1 MSASTIT
8 RDAATGRAASH
19 AESAFAA
26 SPGAASPLD
35 AEAIRARF
43 PILAQTNERG
53 QLLAYLDSAA
63 SAQKPDVVL
72 DVLDDYYRRYN
83 ANIHRGVYTLSEL
96 ATNGY
101 ETARAQV
108 AAFINAEARECVFV
122 RNTTEAINLVAQ
134 TWGRANLRPGD
145 LIVNTVLDHHS
156 NLVPWQLLAQQT
168 GARTAYVP
176 IRADGQLDLAVFETL
191 LAQGPKLVAFSHVSN
206 AVGTVNDAVWLTQRA
221 KAAGATVLIDA
232 AQSAPHR
239 PLDVQ
244 ALGCDFLAL
253 SGHKVMG
260 PMGSGVL
267 FGRYELLAEMPPFM
281 AGGGMVAN
289 VTLEGTAWADAPAR
303 FEAGTPAV
311 GEAIGLGV
319 AVGYLDALGRAQV
332 AAHEEHL
339 AEMARAGLSEIPGV
353 ELHGPLSAAARSGI
367 VGFTVDGL
375 TPGEVAETLDAGN
388 VAVRAGRHCC
398 HPLFNALGLDAIIR
412 ASFYV
417 YNTEDDVA
425 RLITGVEQARWRL
438 TTRSFGSAV
447 GSTARNGDPCARR
460 ASA

>member
-1 MSASTIT
+1 MTIPALADRQPPIAAASTDQ
-8 RDAATGRAASH
+8 RSDGL
-19 AESAFAA
+19 
-26 SPGAASPLD
+26 LD
-35 AEAIRARF
+35 AEAIRAQF
-43 PILAQTNERG
+43 PILAQTNARG
-53 QLLAYLDSAA
+53 QRLAYLDSAA
-63 SAQKPDVVL
+63 SAQKPAQVL
-72 DVLDDYYRRYN
+72 DALDDYYRRYN
-83 ANIHRGVYTLSEL
+83 ANIHRGVYSLSEL
-96 ATNGY
+96 ATTAY
-101 ETARAQV
+101 EAAREQV
-108 AAFINAEARECVFV
+108 AAFINAQARECIFV

-145 LIVNTVLDHHS
+145 LIINTVLDHHS
-156 NLVPWQLLAQQT
+156 NLVPWQLLAEQT
-168 GARTAYVP
+168 GARTAYVQ
-176 IRADGQLDLAVFETL
+176 IRADGQLDLQQFESL

-221 KAAGATVLIDA
+221 KAAGATVVIDA

-244 ALGCDFLAL
+244 EIGCDFLAF

-289 VTLEGTAWADAPAR
+289 VSLSGATWADAPAR

-319 AVGYLDALGRAQV
+319 ATSYLDGLGRESV

-339 AEMARAGLSEIPGV
+339 AELARAGLSEIPGV
-353 ELHGPLSAAARSGI
+353 ELHGPLSASARSGI
-367 VGFTVDGL
+367 VGFTVEGL
-375 TPGEVAETLDAGN
+375 HPGEVAEVLDAEN

-425 RLITGVEQARWRL
+425 RLITGVEKARRLQAP
-438 TTRSFGSAV
+438 RSFAG
-447 GSTARNGDPCARR
+447 TASSRSGDPCARR
-460 ASA
+460 LSA

>member
-1 MSASTIT
+1 MTIP
-8 RDAATGRAASH
+8 AF
-19 AESAFAA
+19 AESLVRRGTA
-26 SPGAASPLD
+26 GADSRNGTLLD
-35 AEAIRARF
+35 ADAIREDF
-43 PILAQTNERG
+43 PILAQTNARG
-53 QLLAYLDSAA
+53 QRLAYLDSAA
-63 SAQKPDVVL
+63 SAQKPAQVL
-72 DVLDDYYRRYN
+72 DALDDYYRRYN

-96 ATNGY
+96 ATNAY
-101 ETARAQV
+101 EAAREQV
-108 AAFINAEARECVFV
+108 ATFINADARECIFV

-134 TWGRANLRPGD
+134 TWGRTNLQPGD
-145 LIVNTVLDHHS
+145 LIINTVLDHHS
-156 NLVPWQLLAQQT
+156 NLVPWQLLAEQT

-176 IRADGQLDLAVFETL
+176 IRADGQLDLERFETL

-221 KAAGATVLIDA
+221 KAAGATVVIDA

-244 ALGCDFLAL
+244 EIGCDFLAF

-289 VTLEGTAWADAPAR
+289 VSLEGTAWADAPAR

-311 GEAIGLGV
+311 GEAIGLGI
-319 AVGYLDALGRAQV
+319 ATRYLDGLNREAV

-339 AEMARAGLSEIPGV
+339 AELAREGLSEIPGV
-353 ELHGPLSAAARSGI
+353 ELHGPLSASARSGI
-367 VGFTVDGL
+367 VGFTVEGL
-375 TPGEVAETLDAGN
+375 HPGEVAEVLDAEH

-417 YNTEDDVA
+417 YNTEEDVD
-425 RLITGVEQARWRL
+425 RLIAGVEKARRL
-438 TTRSFGSAV
+438 HAPRSFAGPASAR
-447 GSTARNGDPCARR
+447 SGDPCARR
-460 ASA
+460 LSA

>member
-1 MSASTIT
+1 MAIPALTES
-8 RDAATGRAASH
+8 RPGR
-19 AESAFAA
+19 ESANADHA
-26 SPGAASPLD
+26 RRYLLD
-35 AEAIRARF
+35 AEAIRAEF
-43 PILAQTNERG
+43 PILAQTNARG
-53 QLLAYLDSAA
+53 QRLAYLDSAA
-63 SAQKPDVVL
+63 SAQKPVQVL
-72 DVLDDYYRRYN
+72 DALDDYYRRYN
-83 ANIHRGVYTLSEL
+83 ANIHRGVYSLSEL
-96 ATNGY
+96 ATNAY
-101 ETARAQV
+101 EAAREQV
-108 AAFINAEARECVFV
+108 AAFINAEARECIFV

-134 TWGRANLRPGD
+134 TWGRANLQPGD
-145 LIVNTVLDHHS
+145 LIINTVLDHHS
-156 NLVPWQLLAQQT
+156 NLVPWQLLAEQT

-176 IRADGQLDLAVFETL
+176 IRADGQLDLQQYETL

-221 KAAGATVLIDA
+221 KAAGATVVIDA

-244 ALGCDFLAL
+244 AIGCDFLAF

-267 FGRYELLAEMPPFM
+267 FGRYDLLAEMPPFM

-289 VTLEGTAWADAPAR
+289 VSLEGTTWADAPAR

-311 GEAIGLGV
+311 GEAIGLGI
-319 AVGYLDALGRAQV
+319 ATGYLDNLDRAAV

-339 AEMARAGLSEIPGV
+339 AELARAGLSEIPGV
-353 ELHGPLSAAARSGI
+353 ELHGPLSASARSGI
-367 VGFTVDGL
+367 VGFTVEGL
-375 TPGEVAETLDAGN
+375 YPGEVAEVLDAEH

-417 YNTEDDVA
+417 YNTEDDVN
-425 RLITGVEQARWRL
+425 RLIAGVEKARRL
-438 TTRSFGSAV
+438 EAPRSFAGSAPNR
-447 GSTARNGDPCARR
+447 SGDPCASRL
-460 ASA
+460 SA

>member
-1 MSASTIT
+1 MTNPAYGESLVRHESEG
-8 RDAATGRAASH
+8 TGA
-19 AESAFAA
+19 
-26 SPGAASPLD
+26 PLD
-35 AEAIRARF
+35 AEAIRAEF
-43 PILAQTNERG
+43 PILGQTNARG
-53 QLLAYLDSAA
+53 QRLAYLDSAA
-63 SAQKPDVVL
+63 SAQKPAQVL
-72 DVLDDYYRRYN
+72 DALDDYYRRYN
-83 ANIHRGVYTLSEL
+83 ANIHRGVYGLSEL
-96 ATNGY
+96 ATTAY
-101 ETARAQV
+101 EAAREQV
-108 AAFINAEARECVFV
+108 ASFINAQARECIFV

-134 TWGRANLRPGD
+134 TWGRANLQPGD
-145 LIVNTVLDHHS
+145 LIINTVLDHHS
-156 NLVPWQLLAQQT
+156 NLVPWQLLAEQT

-176 IRADGQLDLAVFETL
+176 IRADGQLDLQQYETL

-206 AVGTVNDAVWLTQRA
+206 AVGTVNDAAWLTQRA
-221 KAAGATVLIDA
+221 KAAGATVVIDA

-244 ALGCDFLAL
+244 AIGCDFLAF

-289 VTLEGTAWADAPAR
+289 VSLDGAAWADAPAR

-311 GEAIGLGV
+311 GEAIGLGI
-319 AVGYLDALGRAQV
+319 ATGYLNGLNRAAV

-339 AEMARAGLSEIPGV
+339 AELARAGLSEIPGV

-367 VGFTVDGL
+367 VGFTVEGL
-375 TPGEVAETLDAGN
+375 HPGEVAEVLDAEN

-417 YNTEDDVA
+417 YNSEDDVT
-425 RLITGVEQARWRL
+425 RLVSGVEKARRL
-438 TTRSFGSAV
+438 RAPRSFAATSP
-447 GSTARNGDPCARR
+447 ARSGDPCARR
-460 ASA
+460 LSA

>member
-1 MSASTIT
+1 MTTSTLADRQAHHSPAGVGRGASNVF
-8 RDAATGRAASH
+8 DAG
-19 AESAFAA
+19 
-26 SPGAASPLD
+26 
-35 AEAIRARF
+35 AIRAEF
-43 PILAQTNERG
+43 PILAQTNGRG
-53 QLLAYLDSAA
+53 QRLAYLDSAA
-63 SAQKPDVVL
+63 SGQKPAPVL
-72 DVLDDYYRRYN
+72 DALDDYYRRYN
-83 ANIHRGVYTLSEL
+83 ANIHRGVYGLSEL
-96 ATNGY
+96 ATNAY
-101 ETARAQV
+101 EAAREQV
-108 AAFINAEARECVFV
+108 ASFINAEARACVFV

-156 NLVPWQLLAQQT
+156 NLVPWQLLAEQT

-176 IRADGQLDLAVFETL
+176 IRADGQLDLQQFETL

-206 AVGTVNDAVWLTQRA
+206 AVGTVNDAAWLTQRA
-221 KAAGATVLIDA
+221 QAAGATVVIDA

-239 PLDVQ
+239 PLDVR
-244 ALGCDFLAL
+244 AIGCDFLAF

-267 FGRYELLAEMPPFM
+267 FGRDELLAEMPPFM

-289 VTLEGTAWADAPAR
+289 VSLEGAAWADAPAR

-319 AVGYLDALGRAQV
+319 ATGYLDALGREAV

-339 AEMARAGLSEIPGV
+339 AELARAGLGEIPGV
-353 ELHGPLSAAARSGI
+353 ELHGPLSASARSGI

-375 TPGEVAETLDAGN
+375 TPGEVAEVLDDEH

-398 HPLFNALGLDAIIR
+398 HPLFNALGLEAIIR

-417 YNTEDDVA
+417 YNTEDDVK
-425 RLITGVEQARWRL
+425 RLIAGVEKARRRQGPRTFAAASL
-438 TTRSFGSAV
+438 
-447 GSTARNGDPCARR
+447 ARTGDPCARR
-460 ASA
+460 LSA

>member
-1 MSASTIT
+1 MTTSTLAD
-8 RDAATGRAASH
+8 RQTGLTVSGAGHYAN
-19 AESAFAA
+19 EAF
-26 SPGAASPLD
+26 D
-35 AEAIRARF
+35 AEAIRAEF
-43 PILAQTNERG
+43 PILAQTNGRG
-53 QLLAYLDSAA
+53 QRLAYLDSAA
-63 SAQKPDVVL
+63 SGQKPAPVL
-72 DVLDDYYRRYN
+72 DALDDYYRRYN
-83 ANIHRGVYTLSEL
+83 ANIHRGVYGLSEL
-96 ATNGY
+96 ATNAY
-101 ETARAQV
+101 EAAREQV
-108 AAFINAEARECVFV
+108 ASFINAEARACVFV

-156 NLVPWQLLAQQT
+156 NLVPWQLLAEQT

-176 IRADGQLDLAVFETL
+176 IRADGQLDLQQFEAL

-206 AVGTVNDAVWLTQRA
+206 AVGTVNDAAWLTQRA
-221 KAAGATVLIDA
+221 QAAGATVVIDA

-239 PLDVQ
+239 PLDVR
-244 ALGCDFLAL
+244 AIGCDFLAF

-289 VTLEGTAWADAPAR
+289 VSLEGAAWADAPAR

-319 AVGYLDALGRAQV
+319 ATGYLDALGREAV

-339 AEMARAGLSEIPGV
+339 AELARAGLGEIPGV
-353 ELHGPLSAAARSGI
+353 ELHGPLSASARSGI

-375 TPGEVAETLDAGN
+375 TPGEVAEVLDDEH

-398 HPLFNALGLDAIIR
+398 HPLFNALGLEAIIR

-417 YNTEDDVA
+417 YNTEDDVK
-425 RLITGVEQARWRL
+425 RLIAGVEKARRRQGPR
-438 TTRSFGSAV
+438 TF
-447 GSTARNGDPCARR
+447 TAASLARTGDPCARR
-460 ASA
+460 LSA